1 MDFPVWEPHDKTAP
15 CSRTNF
21 CVAVSVSHELGGASP
36 SAMIALILAISALCH
51 AYPVLTPKN
60 FHEVYKASVR
70 RGVQHWKWIHT
81 GLTSSLIAG
90 TLGLLV
96 GDTDLFALVALCSLL
111 AGGAAL
117 GFVSDYVGTLHSQ
130 VQEYTRTSKWFSH
143 AASWTVSAAA
153 WFALVGKVALSRGES
168 EHLPAEL
175 VALVAIECAA
185 WMASMLIAAS
195 TMARGSP
202 STLTVFAH
210 LAVGCIARGAL
221 VVTVF
226 MSDAF
231 R

>member
-1 MDFPVWEPHDKTAP
+1 
-15 CSRTNF
+15 
-21 CVAVSVSHELGGASP
+21 
-36 SAMIALILAISALCH
+36 
-51 AYPVLTPKN
+51 
-60 FHEVYKASVR
+60 
-70 RGVQHWKWIHT
+70 VQPWKWLHT
-81 GLTSSLIAG
+81 GLTSSLTAG

-96 GDTDLFALVALCSLL
+96 GDTDLIALVALCSLL

-117 GFVSDYVGTLHSQ
+117 GFVSDYVCTLHSQ
-130 VQEYTRTSKWFSH
+130 VQEYTRASKWFAH

-175 VALVAIECAA
+175 VALVAIEFVA
-185 WMASMLIAAS
+185 WMAGAMLS
-195 TMARGSP
+195 ARSSP

-210 LAVGCIARGAL
+210 LALGCIGRGAL